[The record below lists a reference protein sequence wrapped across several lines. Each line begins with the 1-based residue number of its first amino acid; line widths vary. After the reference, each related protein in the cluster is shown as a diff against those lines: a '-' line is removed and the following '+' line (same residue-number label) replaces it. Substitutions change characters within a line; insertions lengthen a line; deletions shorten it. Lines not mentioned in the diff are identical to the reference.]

1 MNTSN
6 PSAAAPFV
14 ITVGRQFGSGG
25 RRLARVLAD
34 RLGIEYFDKELLAES
49 AVKAGMSIDYVERN
63 DERFPRWVT
72 GIFSFTMGG
81 VALSSAAGNSPLS
94 CDRVQSAIATIIRDI
109 AARRSCV
116 IVGRT
121 ADFILR
127 DNPRCVNI
135 FVHAPMDHRID
146 NIVSRSDDKD
156 PDHARSL
163 AEKTDRRRA
172 AYYNFYTDKRWGDA
186 ASYDLT
192 LDLSSVS
199 LEAAASLVEA
209 YIRARGLI

>member
-1 MNTSN
+1 M
-6 PSAAAPFV
+6 
-14 ITVGRQFGSGG
+14 
-25 RRLARVLAD
+25 D
-34 RLGIEYFDKELLAES
+34 R
-49 AVKAGMSIDYVERN
+49 
-63 DERFPRWVT
+63 
-72 GIFSFTMGG
+72 
-81 VALSSAAGNSPLS
+81 
-94 CDRVQSAIATIIRDI
+94 
-109 AARRSCV
+109 
-116 IVGRT
+116 
-121 ADFILR
+121 
-127 DNPRCVNI
+127 
-135 FVHAPMDHRID
+135 RID

>member
-1 MNTSN
+1 MNASN

-25 RRLARVLAD
+25 RRLARALAD

-63 DERFPRWVT
+63 DERYPRWVT

-94 CDRVQSAIATIIRDI
+94 CDRVQSAITAIIRDI
-109 AARRSCV
+109 AASRSCV

-135 FVHAPMDHRID
+135 FVHAPMAHRID

>member
-1 MNTSN
+1 MNASN

-25 RRLARVLAD
+25 RRLARALAD

-63 DERFPRWVT
+63 DERYPRWVT

-81 VALSSAAGNSPLS
+81 VAFSSAAGNSPLS
-94 CDRVQSAIATIIRDI
+94 CDRVQSAIAAIIRDI
-109 AARRSCV
+109 AASRSCV

-135 FVHAPMDHRID
+135 FG
-146 NIVSRSDDKD
+146 RSDDKD

>member
-1 MNTSN
+1 MNASN

-25 RRLARVLAD
+25 RRLARALAD

-94 CDRVQSAIATIIRDI
+94 CDRVQSAIAAIIHDI

-186 ASYDLT
+186 ESYDLT

-199 LEAAASLVEA
+199 LDAAASLVEA

>member
-1 MNTSN
+1 MNASN

-25 RRLARVLAD
+25 RRLARALAD
-34 RLGIEYFDKELLAES
+34 RLGIEYFDKELLAKS

-94 CDRVQSAIATIIRDI
+94 SDRVQSAIAAIIRDI

-135 FVHAPMDHRID
+135 FVHAPMAHRID

-192 LDLSSVS
+192 LDLSSIS

>member
-1 MNTSN
+1 MNASN

-25 RRLARVLAD
+25 RRLARALAD

-63 DERFPRWVT
+63 DERYPRWVS

-94 CDRVQSAIATIIRDI
+94 CDRVQSAIAAIIHDI
-109 AARRSCV
+109 AASRSCV

-135 FVHAPMDHRID
+135 FVHAPMDRRID